1 MSAVII
7 DYGMGNVASVQKALK
22 FLNVECTISNDPVVI
37 QQATSL
43 ILPGV
48 GAFTQGMHNLHES
61 GLIPILQEEVME
73 RKKPFL
79 GICLGMQLLASVG
92 HESGECAGLGW
103 VKGTVRKMESPSL
116 RIPHIGW
123 NTITLEKPSEIIVQ
137 DQVDCYFTHSFHF
150 EVEDRSVLLAT
161 VDYGSTYVAAIEQD
175 TIFAAQFHPEK
186 SQQIGL
192 TMLANF
198 FEKYA

>member
-1 MSAVII
+1 MSTVII

-22 FLNVECTISNDPVVI
+22 FLNVECTISNDPQVI
-37 QQATSL
+37 KQATAL

-61 GLIPILQEEVME
+61 GLIPILNEEVME

-103 VKGTVRKMESPSL
+103 IKGTVQKMENPTL

-123 NTITLEKPSEIIVQ
+123 NTISLHKPSEIITQ
-137 DQVDCYFTHSFHF
+137 DHVDCYFTHSFHF
-150 EVEDRSVLLAT
+150 EVEDPSVLLAT

-175 TIFAAQFHPEK
+175 NLFAAQFHPEK
-186 SQQIGL
+186 SQQVGL
-192 TMLANF
+192 AMLGNF
-198 FEKYA
+198 FKKYA